1 MTAQK
6 KLFTCVSKGGEYEL
20 VGTSFGAGPRKGE
33 PLIVYRDTA
42 TGKLHH
48 REPEN
53 FMVRMKP
60 IAQPQNVNVELLAAL
75 EPFAQLYAAWDGSA
89 APTHFGGVLTPE
101 LFKKAQEAFEKAAA
115 QAAHGTA
122 KGSM

>member
-33 PLIVYRDTA
+33 PLVIYRDTA

-53 FMVRMKP
+53 FTMRMKVIP
-60 IAQPQNVNVELLAAL
+60 EPVNAGLLAVLESIVLNANPAL
-75 EPFAQLYAAWDGSA
+75 FSAGQLEQAHAAIA
-89 APTHFGGVLTPE
+89 A
-101 LFKKAQEAFEKAAA
+101 
-115 QAAHGTA
+115 A